1 MKKQDNLPYINT
13 QRLSF
18 ISGLTHLLT
27 GLLLVREATDSLSLS
42 VYFCLAFLT

>member
-18 ISGLTHLLT
+18 LSDLTHLFT
-27 GLLLVREATDSLSLS
+27 GLLLIREAPDTLSLWVCIS
-42 VYFCLAFLT
+42 AWLF